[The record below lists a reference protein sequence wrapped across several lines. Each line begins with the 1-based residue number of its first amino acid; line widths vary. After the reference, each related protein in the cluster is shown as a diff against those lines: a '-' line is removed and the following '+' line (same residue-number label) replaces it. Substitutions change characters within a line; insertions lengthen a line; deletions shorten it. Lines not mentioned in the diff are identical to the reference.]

1 MLKLIRQECFDLNTL
16 GFIFVFILFIFAMFY
31 SLPLSIIL
39 AIEILLG
46 LVALFLFK
54 QLHSNK
60 YISIL
65 INTENQWFVES
76 AGETTA
82 VQLKDY
88 WVFSGLIFFWLK
100 GEKNSVSF
108 VVTRSII
115 GAPKFSQLRAK
126 IL

>member
-1 MLKLIRQECFDLNTL
+1 MLKLIRQECFDLNIL
-16 GFIFVFILFIFAMFY
+16 GLFFVFILFVFVMFY

-39 AIEILLG
+39 AVEIALG
-46 LVALFLFK
+46 LVAVYLFR
-54 QLHSNK
+54 QVQSNK

-65 INTENQWFVES
+65 INAENQWFVES
-76 AGETTA
+76 GDETTA

-100 GEKNSVSF
+100 GEKYSVSF

-115 GAPKFSQLRAK
+115 GSPKFSQLRAK